1 MFQKMEGISFTR
13 PLKENAVPAGR
24 RCTSS
29 CLGWEVILPWDVP
42 VKKLPQEDV
51 RSVAQLCPSGS
62 SIHGIFQARILEW
75 VATSFSTVRDLPN
88 SGIKQLIWMQDMRLL
103 HLLHWQVDSLPLGP
117 PGKPFWRMDLNGII
131 SITEE
136 MDFWLFWACISEK
149 ALSQNGIIS
158 ITEERIRRWQV
169 EWGLWEEGPRSQRQE
184 AWAGG
189 KRRHRASRKDF
200 GSEYTIS

>member
-136 MDFWLFWACISEK
+136 
-149 ALSQNGIIS
+149 
-158 ITEERIRRWQV
+158 RIRRWQV